1 MRDPK
6 LIQLLRTFTTK
17 EMGRFVDYVASPFY
31 NKNQAL
37 TDLCRVLGD
46 FHPFD
51 GGPGDEEIHTKA
63 FPGEAYDYHAFRH
76 RLSDLHALAMNYIA
90 LLHTDDEVAMQMR
103 MVMTW
108 SKASILRS
116 RRLHAQFKAFVAK
129 TRKEIGARP
138 VLDDFSYELLWR
150 LAEEESIYETLVRPT
165 TNRIILQ
172 DQLDAVLQIMSIRL
186 LRLYTL
192 MQHERHSNDAPFR
205 LHMAPDIVRFL
216 RDNDGLASAPVVQV
230 LLAVYELEEHRSHE
244 AFQKLVSL
252 FQEHRER
259 LDYMDAYMTHLHLT
273 GYCSAQINLE
283 GDERYFREAWL
294 LMQENIALGYMQE
307 GNLLFPDFIYVVRLA
322 GMSGEDAWARDYMRR
337 FAPALQDDVRS
348 DVVAFGEGFLA
359 MCAGH
364 DDEALRWFAQSSIAS
379 PICNVQVRAY
389 TISCLYRAGM
399 YEQALAACDTFRH
412 YLQKEKTLTPYYM
425 DALKD
430 FIKLVPRLIT
440 IRTKPFNKQMAT
452 RRKELL
458 ADIGAMPTNVFNL
471 RNWLTKVARE

>member
-37 TDLCRVLGD
+37 VALCEALRDL
-46 FHPFD
+46 HPFEE
-51 GGPGDEEIHTKA
+51 GSGDQELHAKA
-63 FPGEAYDYHAFRH
+63 FPEEAYDYHAFRH

-90 LLHTDDEVAMQMR
+90 LLHTDDEIAMQTR

-116 RRLHAQFKAFVAK
+116 RRLHSQFRSFIAK
-129 TRKEIGARP
+129 TRKELDARP
-138 VLDDFSYELLWR
+138 VIDDFSYELRWR
-150 LAEEESIYETLVRPT
+150 LAEEESLFETLVRPT

-172 DQLDAVLQIMSIRL
+172 EQLDTVLQIMSIRL

-192 MQHERHSNDAPFR
+192 MQHERHSNDAPFQ
-205 LHMAPDIVRFL
+205 LHMAAHVVRFL
-216 RDNDGLASAPVVQV
+216 RDNGHLATAPVIQV

-244 AFQKLVSL
+244 AFQRLVAL
-252 FQEHRER
+252 FHEHRES

-294 LMQENIALGYMQE
+294 LMQENIALGYMLE

-322 GMSGEDAWARDYMRR
+322 GMSGEESWARDYMTR

-359 MCAGH
+359 MCAGN

-389 TISCLYRAGM
+389 TISCLYRTGR
-399 YEQALAACDTFRH
+399 YEQVLAACDTFRH
-412 YLQKEKTLTPYYM
+412 YLQKEKTLSPYYM

-440 IRTKPFNKQMAT
+440 IRTKPFNKQMAM

-471 RNWLTKVARE
+471 RNWLTRVVGE